1 MNYQE
6 LRAPESQ
13 PGWEFWM
20 RAVLKV
26 ARLVLLLLA
35 APVIYVLFDNP
46 MDKQLAMRTRLEDL
60 KIERDS
66 LKETRD
72 KLLRRM
78 EWLKSDNAYLETA
91 ARDRLNL
98 QKEGELV
105 LRFEEAAET
114 R

>member
-46 MDKQLAMRTRLEDL
+46 LDKQLAMRTRLEDL

-78 EWLKSDNAYLETA
+78 EWLKSDNTYLEAA

>member
-78 EWLKSDNAYLETA
+78 EWLKSDSAYLETA